1 MGIDTD
7 KAKKWPKIPLNG
19 FSLPGAPYGMAL
31 VS

>member
-19 FSLPGAPYGMAL
+19 FSLLGTPYGMA
-31 VS
+31 